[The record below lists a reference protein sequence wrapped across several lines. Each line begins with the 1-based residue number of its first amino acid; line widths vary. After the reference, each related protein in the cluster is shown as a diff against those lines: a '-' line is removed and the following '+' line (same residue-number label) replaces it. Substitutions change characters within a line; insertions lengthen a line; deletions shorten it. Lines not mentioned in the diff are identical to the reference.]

1 MRRPNRQLS
10 DHRREEDDYEAIDYR
25 VFALSMALPVA
36 AVKSEIDPSWANG
49 QLVYMIGP
57 HVIQNAIQTQPNLYA
72 HSEELYLLVYPINPS
87 GTDTDKKALPYGY
100 APNCNPCYHPGLPE
114 CSLITTTY

>member
-1 MRRPNRQLS
+1 MKRLLTL
-10 DHRREEDDYEAIDYR
+10 

-36 AVKSEIDPSWANG
+36 ADKPEIDPSWANG

-57 HVIQNAIQTQPNLYA
+57 HIIQNAIQTQPNLYA

-87 GTDTDKKALPYGY
+87 GTDTDQKALPSGY
-100 APNCNPCYHPGLPE
+100 AAKLQSMLSPWICRE
-114 CSLITTTY
+114 CSPITTTY